1 MARLYEQERAAGRAP
16 VTAANAERAM
26 LARLRSMRE
35 EDFARYDEG
44 REGLYHRLYEVSR
57 TAARMEQLLDGA
69 KTKRYAYA
77 RLRRMVLRMYLG
89 IEVGDMP
96 ERVPYLRVLA
106 CSERGRA
113 LLKRMK
119 CSAPLPVLTK
129 SADVRAL
136 SGQAQRVLWME
147 ARATDLYALAYPEL
161 SQACG
166 GSEWTTNPVVI

>member
-1 MARLYEQERAAGRAP
+1 
-16 VTAANAERAM
+16 
-26 LARLRSMRE
+26 
-35 EDFARYDEG
+35 
-44 REGLYHRLYEVSR
+44 
-57 TAARMEQLLDGA
+57 
-69 KTKRYAYA
+69 
-77 RLRRMVLRMYLG
+77 
-89 IEVGDMP
+89 
-96 ERVPYLRVLA
+96 
-106 CSERGRA
+106 
-113 LLKRMK
+113 MK